1 MLWIILVLFYGAAKG
16 ARELLKKRALFDFT
30 SIEVLFAYTF
40 ISFLM
45 VLPNIPSAQ
54 IPNAENC
61 ALIVLKSLCVFGA
74 FALSF
79 HALKHL
85 PVSLYG
91 VVDLSR
97 VLFSTLLG
105 VFILNETLSLFGVI
119 GLVLVCTGLIML
131 KLPRKKALSEDNAKK
146 RNISIALMLIS
157 CIMNSTSGT
166 LDKII
171 MSQLNSKQLQF
182 WFMLLL
188 LLFTSVYVLITH
200 SKIRFVS
207 LIKDIRIW
215 MMSLLL
221 IAADRALFEACAQS
235 SSMVTLMALLKQS
248 SAVVVIAGG
257 RIFFKEKDTA
267 YRLLCAAVIICGIAV
282 ALL

>member
-30 SIEVLFAYTF
+30 SVEVLFAYSF
-40 ISFLM
+40 ISFLL
-45 VLPNIPSAQ
+45 VLPNIPSAH
-54 IPNAENC
+54 IPDIENC
-61 ALIVLKSLCVFGA
+61 ILIVLKSLCVFGA

-119 GLVLVCTGLIML
+119 GLILVCTGLLML
-131 KLPRKKALSEDNAKK
+131 KLPRKKTEGEDNARR
-146 RNISIALMLIS
+146 RNISIAIMLLS

-171 MSQLNSKQLQF
+171 MAQLNSKQLQF

-188 LLFTSVYVLITH
+188 LLFTSLYVLITH
-200 SKIRFVS
+200 HKIRFFS
-207 LIKDIRIW
+207 LIKDVRIW
-215 MMSLLL
+215 LMSILL

-235 SSMVTLMALLKQS
+235 SSMVTVMALLKQS

-257 RIFFKEKDTA
+257 RIFFKEKNTA
-267 YRLLCAAVIICGIAV
+267 YRLLCAGVIICGIAI